1 MGIRNK
7 LFLIFLGTFLVL
19 ILAASGF
26 YYLSFVRSLDTYL
39 DERQQSQVERLA
51 NHLGNLYQQQ
61 GSWQF
66 LRDDPR
72 RLKRLYW
79 LAGDR
84 EEGKDER
91 GDHRR
96 LQLLDAQDRKSVV

>member
-39 DERQQSQVERLA
+39 DERQQSQVEQIGRA
-51 NHLGNLYQQQ
+51 H
-61 GSWQF
+61 
-66 LRDDPR
+66 
-72 RLKRLYW
+72 
-79 LAGDR
+79 
-84 EEGKDER
+84 
-91 GDHRR
+91 
-96 LQLLDAQDRKSVV
+96 V

>member
-51 NHLGNLYQQQ
+51 NHLGTLYQQQ
-61 GSWQF
+61 GLS
-66 LRDDPR
+66 LI
-72 RLKRLYW
+72 
-79 LAGDR
+79 
-84 EEGKDER
+84 
-91 GDHRR
+91 HI
-96 LQLLDAQDRKSVV
+96 